1 MLQTE
6 QILIHQSDLVI
17 LLWEQE
23 MWADLGASLVAK
35 LAVTSLVTLP
45 PLSQKC
51 LFLFE
56 LLFLRGNRKGE
67 GRIAWEYNQILHNL
81 VIHPRHQ
88 TITVNP
94 WISYKP
100 ASAWEAEVCNFGDIA
115 FQIYRVQQSRDRH
128 QLRAEDFPIHWKI
141 TLYIFTHLKFLKKS
155 VFASKLFASK
165 ERYCGG
171 LLSLFCNI
179 FFFNERSIFFFYPE
193 RIKFFF
199 QPWGWSV
206 HNFQILRM
214 WTYMPDLMP
223 FSCIRVETQRGS
235 VLHED
240 PCFLYLFQKQNTEHK
255 FHHPLTCLPQISFS
269 L

>member
-56 LLFLRGNRKGE
+56 ILFLRGNRKGE

-115 FQIYRVQQSRDRH
+115 LDVGFRYTESS
-128 QLRAEDFPIHWKI
+128 RAETGINSGLRISPYTEK
-141 TLYIFTHLKFLKKS
+141 LYYIF
-155 VFASKLFASK
+155 
-165 ERYCGG
+165 
-171 LLSLFCNI
+171 LLTS
-179 FFFNERSIFFFYPE
+179 
-193 RIKFFF
+193 
-199 QPWGWSV
+199 
-206 HNFQILRM
+206 NF
-214 WTYMPDLMP
+214 
-223 FSCIRVETQRGS
+223 
-235 VLHED
+235 
-240 PCFLYLFQKQNTEHK
+240 
-255 FHHPLTCLPQISFS
+255 
-269 L
+269 